1 MFQMKKMMISPHMP
15 HVLILLYFA
24 IYAGA
29 TDIGTGTTVRSENNN
44 IYFYG
49 TVSESSTLQLKTK
62 LEELDLHL
70 QTIAIH
76 YKIEAPPIHLHI
88 QSYGGSLMHTFYIID
103 VIKNLRTPVYT
114 YIDGFAASAATLMSV
129 CGKRRFMTE
138 SSVMLVHQL
147 SGGASGKFEEIKNE
161 YSNMVEFMEI
171 IKKTYLNY
179 GNISSEHLD
188 ALLKQDLWL
197 NSAKSLEYG
206 FVDEI
211 IKSAPP
217 AKAEASS

>member
-1 MFQMKKMMISPHMP
+1 ML
-15 HVLILLYFA
+15 VLLYLA
-24 IYAGA
+24 VSSGA
-29 TDIGTGTTVRSENNN
+29 AETGTTVKSANNN

-49 TVSESSTLQLKTK
+49 AVSESSALQLKNK
-62 LEELDLHL
+62 LDELDLHS
-70 QTIAIH
+70 QITAIH

-88 QSYGGSLMHTFYIID
+88 QSYGGSLLHMFYIMD
-103 VIKNLRTPVYT
+103 VIKLLKTPVYT
-114 YIDGFAASAATLMSV
+114 YVDGFAASAATLMSV

-147 SGGASGKFEEIKNE
+147 SSGASGKFEEIKNE
-161 YSNMVEFMEI
+161 YSNLVEFMEI

-179 GNISSEHLD
+179 GNISSDNLD

-211 IKSAPP
+211 IK
-217 AKAEASS
+217 

>member
-1 MFQMKKMMISPHMP
+1 MKMLSSSLH
-15 HVLILLYFA
+15 ILVMLYLSVSV
-24 IYAGA
+24 GA
-29 TDIGTGTTVRSENNN
+29 AETVTTVQSANNN

-49 TVSESSTLQLKTK
+49 GVSESSTLLLKTK

-88 QSYGGSLMHTFYIID
+88 QSYGGSLLHTFYIMD
-103 VIKNLRTPVYT
+103 VIKTLKTPVYT

-147 SGGASGKFEEIKNE
+147 SSGASGKFEEIKNE
-161 YSNMVEFMEI
+161 YSNLVEFMEI
-171 IKKTYLNY
+171 IKKTYLNNS
-179 GNISSEHLD
+179 NISIQHLD
-188 ALLKQDLWL
+188 DLLKQDLWL
-197 NSAKSLEYG
+197 NSKKSLEYG
-206 FVDEI
+206 FIDEI
-211 IKSAPP
+211 IK
-217 AKAEASS
+217 

>member
-1 MFQMKKMMISPHMP
+1 MKLKTMS
-15 HVLILLYFA
+15 LFLLLLCLTS
-24 IYAGA
+24 A
-29 TDIGTGTTVRSENNN
+29 TDTATATATTVKSANNN

-49 TVSESSTLQLKTK
+49 AVSESSALQLKNK
-62 LEELDLHL
+62 LDELDLHSQL
-70 QTIAIH
+70 TAIH

-88 QSYGGSLMHTFYIID
+88 QSYGGSLLHTFYIMD
-103 VIKNLRTPVYT
+103 VIKTLKTAVYT

-147 SGGASGKFEEIKNE
+147 SSGASGKFEEIKNE
-161 YSNMVEFMEI
+161 YSNLVEFMEI

-179 GNISSEHLD
+179 GNISSQHLD
-188 ALLKQDLWL
+188 ELLKQDLWL

-206 FVDEI
+206 FIDEI
-211 IKSAPP
+211 IK
-217 AKAEASS
+217 

>member
-1 MFQMKKMMISPHMP
+1 MISPHMP
-15 HVLILLYFA
+15 HMLILLYLA
-24 IYAGA
+24 VSAGA
-29 TDIGTGTTVRSENNN
+29 TETATTVRSENNN

-49 TVSESSTLQLKTK
+49 AVSESSTLQLKTK

-88 QSYGGSLMHTFYIID
+88 QSYGGSLMHTVYIMD
-103 VIKNLRTPVYT
+103 VIKLLRTPVYT

-138 SSVMLVHQL
+138 NSVMLVHQL

-179 GNISSEHLD
+179 GNISSQHLD
-188 ALLKQDLWL
+188 DLLKQDLWL
-197 NSAKSLEYG
+197 NSKKSLEYG

-211 IKSAPP
+211 IKSTPP
-217 AKAEASS
+217 AKAEART

>member
-1 MFQMKKMMISPHMP
+1 MLSLHIL
-15 HVLILLYFA
+15 VLYLSTSS
-24 IYAGA
+24 GA
-29 TDIGTGTTVRSENNN
+29 TETVTTVQSTNNN

-49 TVSESSTLQLKTK
+49 GVSESSTLQLKTK

-88 QSYGGSLMHTFYIID
+88 QSYGGSLLHTFYIMD
-103 VIKNLRTPVYT
+103 VIKTLKTPVYT

-147 SGGASGKFEEIKNE
+147 SSGASGKFEEIKNE
-161 YSNMVEFMEI
+161 YSNLVEFMEI
-171 IKKTYLNY
+171 IKKTYLNNS
-179 GNISSEHLD
+179 NISIQHLD
-188 ALLKQDLWL
+188 DLLKQDLWL
-197 NSAKSLEYG
+197 NSKKSLEYG
-206 FVDEI
+206 FIDEI
-211 IKSAPP
+211 IK
-217 AKAEASS
+217 

>member
-1 MFQMKKMMISPHMP
+1 MLSSSLH
-15 HVLILLYFA
+15 ILVMLYLSVSV
-24 IYAGA
+24 GA
-29 TDIGTGTTVRSENNN
+29 AETVTTVQSANNN

-49 TVSESSTLQLKTK
+49 GVSESSTLLLKTK

-88 QSYGGSLMHTFYIID
+88 QSYGGSLLHTFYIMD
-103 VIKNLRTPVYT
+103 VIKTLKTPVYT

-147 SGGASGKFEEIKNE
+147 SSGASGKFEEIKNE
-161 YSNMVEFMEI
+161 YSNLVEFMEI
-171 IKKTYLNY
+171 IKKTYLNNS
-179 GNISSEHLD
+179 NISIQHLD
-188 ALLKQDLWL
+188 DLLKQDLWL
-197 NSAKSLEYG
+197 NSKKSLEYG
-206 FVDEI
+206 FIDEI
-211 IKSAPP
+211 IK
-217 AKAEASS
+217 

>member
-1 MFQMKKMMISPHMP
+1 MLSL
-15 HVLILLYFA
+15 HVLVLLYLST
-24 IYAGA
+24 YSGA
-29 TDIGTGTTVRSENNN
+29 TETGTTVQSTNNN

-49 TVSESSTLQLKTK
+49 GVSESSTLQLKTK

-88 QSYGGSLMHTFYIID
+88 QSYGGSLLHTFYIMD
-103 VIKNLRTPVYT
+103 VIKTLKTPVYT

-147 SGGASGKFEEIKNE
+147 SSGASGKFEELKNE
-161 YSNMVEFMEI
+161 YSNLVEFMEI
-171 IKKTYLNY
+171 IKKTYLNNS
-179 GNISSEHLD
+179 NISSQNLD
-188 ALLKQDLWL
+188 NLLKQDLWL

-206 FVDEI
+206 FIDEI
-211 IKSAPP
+211 IK
-217 AKAEASS
+217 

>member
-1 MFQMKKMMISPHMP
+1 MKTTIFMWMF
-15 HVLILLYFA
+15 LYLA
-24 IYAGA
+24 MSS
-29 TDIGTGTTVRSENNN
+29 GTAETVVQSTNNN

-49 TVSESSTLQLKTK
+49 AVSESSTLQLKTK
-62 LEELDLHL
+62 LEDLNTQL
-70 QTIAIH
+70 QTMAIH
-76 YKIEAPPIHLHI
+76 YNIEPPPIHLHI
-88 QSYGGSLMHTFYIID
+88 QSYGGSLLHTFYIMD
-103 VIKNLRTPVYT
+103 VIKLLKTPVYT

-138 SSVMLVHQL
+138 NSVMLVHQL

-171 IKKTYLNY
+171 IKKTYLKY

-211 IKSAPP
+211 IKSTPP
-217 AKAEASS
+217 AKAEART

>member
-1 MFQMKKMMISPHMP
+1 MKFMYMFLMLTASI
-15 HVLILLYFA
+15 A
-24 IYAGA
+24 C
-29 TDIGTGTTVRSENNN
+29 TGLAETVQSTTNN

-49 TVSESSTLQLKTK
+49 AVSESSTLQLKTK
-62 LEELDLHL
+62 LEELNVQL
-70 QTIAIH
+70 QTMAIH
-76 YKIEAPPIHLHI
+76 YNIESPPIHLHI
-88 QSYGGSLMHTFYIID
+88 QSYGGSLLHTFYIMDI
-103 VIKNLRTPVYT
+103 IKTLKTPVYT

-147 SGGASGKFEEIKNE
+147 SSGASGKFEEIKNE
-161 YSNMVEFMEI
+161 YSNLVEFMEI

-179 GNISSEHLD
+179 GNITSQHLD
-188 ALLKQDLWL
+188 ELLKQDLWL

-211 IKSAPP
+211 IKSTPGA
-217 AKAEASS
+217 

>member
-1 MFQMKKMMISPHMP
+1 MKMLSSSLH
-15 HVLILLYFA
+15 ILVMLYLSVSV
-24 IYAGA
+24 GA
-29 TDIGTGTTVRSENNN
+29 AEPATTVQSTNNN

-49 TVSESSTLQLKTK
+49 AVSESSTLLLKTK

-88 QSYGGSLMHTFYIID
+88 QSYGGSLLHTFYIMD
-103 VIKNLRTPVYT
+103 VIKLLKTPVYT

-161 YSNMVEFMEI
+161 YSNLVEFMEI

-211 IKSAPP
+211 IKSTPP
-217 AKAEASS
+217 TKAEAST

>member
-1 MFQMKKMMISPHMP
+1 MKMLSPR
-15 HVLILLYFA
+15 VLLLLYL
-24 IYAGA
+24 YLSVSV
-29 TDIGTGTTVRSENNN
+29 GTAEPATTVQSTNNN

-49 TVSESSTLQLKTK
+49 AVSESSTLQLKTK
-62 LEELDLHL
+62 LEELDTHL

-88 QSYGGSLMHTFYIID
+88 QSYGGSLLHTFYIMD
-103 VIKNLRTPVYT
+103 VIKLLKTPVYT

-147 SGGASGKFEEIKNE
+147 SSGASGKFEEIKNE
-161 YSNMVEFMEI
+161 YSNLVEFMEI
-171 IKKTYLNY
+171 IKKTYLNH
-179 GNISSEHLD
+179 GNISSQHLD
-188 ALLKQDLWL
+188 DLLKQDLWL

-206 FVDEI
+206 FIDEI
-211 IKSAPP
+211 IK
-217 AKAEASS
+217 

>member
-1 MFQMKKMMISPHMP
+1 LAVSSGQP
-15 HVLILLYFA
+15 
-24 IYAGA
+24 A
-29 TDIGTGTTVRSENNN
+29 TTTVKSANNN

-49 TVSESSTLQLKTK
+49 AVSESSTLDLKTK

-76 YKIEAPPIHLHI
+76 YQIEIPPIHLHI
-88 QSYGGSLMHTFYIID
+88 QSYGGSLMHTFYIMDI
-103 VIKNLRTPVYT
+103 IKLLKTPVYT

-147 SGGASGKFEEIKNE
+147 SSGASGKFEELKNE
-161 YSNMVEFMEI
+161 YSNLVEFMEI
-171 IKKTYLNY
+171 IKKTYLSY
-179 GNISSEHLD
+179 GNISSDNLD

-197 NSAKSLEYG
+197 NSKKSLEYG
-206 FVDEI
+206 FIDEI
-211 IKSAPP
+211 IK
-217 AKAEASS
+217 

>member
-1 MFQMKKMMISPHMP
+1 MLSLH
-15 HVLILLYFA
+15 ILMLYLSTSS
-24 IYAGA
+24 GA
-29 TDIGTGTTVRSENNN
+29 TETVTTVQSTNNN

-49 TVSESSTLQLKTK
+49 GVSESSTLQLKTK

-88 QSYGGSLMHTFYIID
+88 QSYGGSLLHTFYIMD
-103 VIKNLRTPVYT
+103 VIKTLKTPVYT

-147 SGGASGKFEEIKNE
+147 SSGASGKFEEIKNE
-161 YSNMVEFMEI
+161 YSNLVEFMEI
-171 IKKTYLNY
+171 IKKTYLNNS
-179 GNISSEHLD
+179 NISSDNLD
-188 ALLKQDLWL
+188 DLLKQDLWL
-197 NSAKSLEYG
+197 NSKKSLEYG
-206 FVDEI
+206 FIDEI
-211 IKSAPP
+211 IK
-217 AKAEASS
+217 

>member
-1 MFQMKKMMISPHMP
+1 MKMKTVS
-15 HVLILLYFA
+15 LILLYLA
-24 IYAGA
+24 ISSGA
-29 TDIGTGTTVRSENNN
+29 TETATTVKSANNN

-49 TVSESSTLQLKTK
+49 AVSESSTLQLKTK
-62 LEELDLHL
+62 LEELDLHSQL
-70 QTIAIH
+70 TAIH

-88 QSYGGSLMHTFYIID
+88 QSYGGSLLHTFYIMD
-103 VIKNLRTPVYT
+103 LIKTLKTPVYT

-147 SGGASGKFEEIKNE
+147 SSGASGKFEEIKNE
-161 YSNMVEFMEI
+161 YSNLVEFMEI

-179 GNISSEHLD
+179 GNISSDNLD

-197 NSAKSLEYG
+197 NSKKSLEYG
-206 FVDEI
+206 FIDEI
-211 IKSAPP
+211 IK
-217 AKAEASS
+217 

>member
-1 MFQMKKMMISPHMP
+1 MKNMSTF
-15 HVLILLYFA
+15 ILLCLSA
-24 IYAGA
+24 SVV
-29 TDIGTGTTVRSENNN
+29 TGQTETLVQSTNNN

-49 TVSESSTLQLKTK
+49 AVSESSTLQLKTK
-62 LEELDLHL
+62 LQELDTHL
-70 QTIAIH
+70 QTMAIH
-76 YKIEAPPIHLHI
+76 YKIDVPPIYLHI
-88 QSYGGSLMHTFYIID
+88 QSYGGSLLHTFYVMD
-103 VIKNLRTPVYT
+103 LIKMLKTPVYT

-129 CGKRRFMTE
+129 SGKRRFMTE

-147 SGGASGKFEEIKNE
+147 SSGASGKFEEIKNE

-171 IKKTYLNY
+171 IKKTYLNNS
-179 GNISSEHLD
+179 NISSQHLD

-211 IKSAPP
+211 VK
-217 AKAEASS
+217 

>member
-1 MFQMKKMMISPHMP
+1 MLSPR
-15 HVLILLYFA
+15 VLLLLYFA
-24 IYAGA
+24 ISSSA
-29 TDIGTGTTVRSENNN
+29 TETATTTTVRSANNN

-49 TVSESSTLQLKTK
+49 AVSESSTLQLKTK

-76 YKIEAPPIHLHI
+76 YKIDAPPIHLHI
-88 QSYGGSLMHTFYIID
+88 QSYGGSLLHTFYIMD
-103 VIKNLRTPVYT
+103 VIKLLKTPVYT
-114 YIDGFAASAATLMSV
+114 YVDGFAASAATLMSV

-147 SGGASGKFEEIKNE
+147 SSGASGKFEEIKNE
-161 YSNMVEFMEI
+161 YSNLVEFMEI

-179 GNISSEHLD
+179 GNISSQELD

-211 IKSAPP
+211 IK
-217 AKAEASS
+217 